1 MHESLKRLVGD
12 DVAETIME
20 HLPPSGWGD
29 VARTHDLDALGENIR
44 LQFQQVDRRFEEI
57 DRRFEEVDRRFE
69 EINRRFSDVD
79 SRFGGVNQRI
89 DQIESRLTS
98 GFAVGVGC
106 ALAML
111 TLQVTTILAVVF

>member
-1 MHESLKRLVGD
+1 MTMYESRRFEMHESLKRLVGD
-12 DVAETIME
+12 NVAETIME

-29 VARTHDLDALGENIR
+29 VARTHDLDALAENVR
-44 LQFQQVDRRFEEI
+44 LQFQQI
-57 DRRFEEVDRRFE
+57 D
-69 EINRRFSDVD
+69 RRFSDVD
-79 SRFGGVNQRI
+79 RRFGEVHQRI
-89 DQIESRLTS
+89 DQIDSRLTS